1 MALSS
6 PGDLPWRFAQMHECA
21 CCPGDIAAPLRRSRL
36 TSYASGVFF
45 TLAPDPALLADLLRG
60 LFYLPAR
67 PRLQRFLT
75 HASHFVYDSQFRSVR
90 LPQIASLLFHPQRL
104 GAYCLTPHQFEPPP
118 FLPHARCHRPLS
130 RAALRVDLGVTL

>member
-6 PGDLPWRFAQMHECA
+6 PGDLPWHFAQMHECA
-21 CCPGDIAAPLRRSRL
+21 CCPCDIAAPLRRSRL
-36 TSYASGVFF
+36 TSYASAVFF

-90 LPQIASLLFHPQRL
+90 LPQIASLVFHRQQQRLHSIAQSRVRPQPSHQFFVAQRL
-104 GAYCLTPHQFEPPP
+104 GSHFLAPSTAFGCL
-118 FLPHARCHRPLS
+118 
-130 RAALRVDLGVTL
+130 